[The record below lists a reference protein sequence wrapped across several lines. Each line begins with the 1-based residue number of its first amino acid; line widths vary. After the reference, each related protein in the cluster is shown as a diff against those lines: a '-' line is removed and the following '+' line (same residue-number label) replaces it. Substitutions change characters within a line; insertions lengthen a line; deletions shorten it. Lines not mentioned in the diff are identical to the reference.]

1 MRFVARVGP
10 VALTLL
16 ALADCASRSEWAPRC
31 ERGARFAPEP
41 ACLAASETQLLTE
54 RLDALISDQT
64 DPIAVLVGFD
74 ASGRVESV
82 CAVHTIA
89 PKQWD
94 GQRELNARLP
104 EILQTPAG
112 PACLAGRTLV
122 FNEAGAVIGGLRALL
137 ADCRVFQAGS
147 TGLYDP
153 LCLQARQV
161 RRGELWFFSY
171 QRDYPYVFV
180 PDAQAKARGQVLS
193 RCTDDVGVMPTQ
205 LPEVTIG
212 FTRNHEKLTRCMQ
225 GLGWKQTL

>member
-1 MRFVARVGP
+1 MRFAARVGL
-10 VALTLL
+10 VALALL
-16 ALADCASRSEWAPRC
+16 ALAGCASRSEWVSRC
-31 ERGARFAPEP
+31 EPGARFAPEP
-41 ACLAASETQLLTE
+41 ACSAAPETQLLSE

-82 CAVHTIA
+82 CAAHTIA

-122 FNEAGAVIGGLRALL
+122 FNEAGAVIGGLRAQL
-137 ADCRVFQAGS
+137 ADCRSFQAGS
-147 TGLYDP
+147 TGLYDR
-153 LCLQARQV
+153 LCLQSRQI
-161 RRGELWFFSY
+161 RRGELWFFNDK
-171 QRDYPYVFV
+171 RDYPYVFV
-180 PDAQAKARGQVLS
+180 PDAQAKGRGQVLD
-193 RCTDDVGVMPTQ
+193 RCSDYVGVTPTQ
-205 LPEVTIG
+205 LPQITIG
-212 FTRNHEKLTRCMQ
+212 FTRNHETLTRCTQ